1 MFLYIVYTTYYYDND
16 NKVFKFQI
24 NNNEKMRGIII
35 YKFERNLLCD
45 KEEIISYD
53 KLITDYT
60 MLNTVSLINVDKFI
74 KPIDINN
81 TELTPDILDKF
92 RIPIKKNDNNNLIE
106 SYESKNFTDKKEI
119 LEIIKNHIDDRIDI
133 LNVPTK
139 KEIETKNKELIELE
153 KIKNAFAD
161 KISTI
166 DKYIIN
172 IITMD
177 SQNYD
182 EETKTFF
189 NKYLKTGKISYQK
202 HIQNKILEPI
212 INDPQLKTTLKDN
225 ITLTNQGLS
234 AILKNSKRRYSAY
247 GADGINPEITIT
259 MPTVKY
265 ISGFE
270 FYGINELYN
279 TSHNA
284 KNIEVFG
291 KSQDANGAWITT
303 KVLTFILPN
312 NASWNNSPFYKLD
325 IPGEYKQIVFKIKN
339 NWGNKSSTKIGSIT
353 LHHIPIT
360 INRKSMKLPTNISV
374 RINGITHELTAGD
387 YIMSADIKNKIYT
400 FTHTQTGR
408 EIVKLANANNLI
420 ISYDTPK
427 DINSLLTYNK
437 NNISFGKFTKETQEK
452 NNVDNFILLTLNK
465 NLDTFETYK
474 IEAYVYNNISYIP
487 NIKLYDSSK
496 NEINR
501 EKYKVNIKDYPNNKN
516 IIILTHIYII
526 VDISITGAIYL
537 KTTKNN
543 NDLLEYNRTNVNNI
557 IDAVNKSTDDSFNS
571 KNLYDLRDIFNIIDK
586 EDEIADLELLLIQK
600 SAIKKNEF
608 DKTIL
613 SIRRDIEDYE
623 DDITINK
630 LKNTYYNMANL
641 DDMSNTNNDKVYHNK
656 INIKNALEI
665 TDKSDNVEKYNKY
678 ISYQDVDSDA
688 RTPNIDNAKSNEIY
702 NVKDYANKYIY
713 FTVKSI

>member
-1 MFLYIVYTTYYYDND
+1 
-16 NKVFKFQI
+16 
-24 NNNEKMRGIII
+24 
-35 YKFERNLLCD
+35 
-45 KEEIISYD
+45 
-53 KLITDYT
+53 
-60 MLNTVSLINVDKFI
+60 
-74 KPIDINN
+74 
-81 TELTPDILDKF
+81 
-92 RIPIKKNDNNNLIE
+92 
-106 SYESKNFTDKKEI
+106 
-119 LEIIKNHIDDRIDI
+119 
-133 LNVPTK
+133 
-139 KEIETKNKELIELE
+139 
-153 KIKNAFAD
+153 
-161 KISTI
+161 
-166 DKYIIN
+166 
-172 IITMD
+172 
-177 SQNYD
+177 
-182 EETKTFF
+182 
-189 NKYLKTGKISYQK
+189 
-202 HIQNKILEPI
+202 
-212 INDPQLKTTLKDN
+212 
-225 ITLTNQGLS
+225 
-234 AILKNSKRRYSAY
+234 
-247 GADGINPEITIT
+247 

-303 KVLTFILPN
+303 KVLTFILPK

-325 IPGEYKQIVFKIKN
+325 IPGEYKQIVFKIKD

-408 EIVKLANANNLI
+408 EIVKMTNANNLI

>member
-1 MFLYIVYTTYYYDND
+1 MKKI
-16 NKVFKFQI
+16 KHSKFKNTAMLFELLTRQI
-24 NNNEKMRGIII
+24 TS
-35 YKFERNLLCD
+35 D
-45 KEEIISYD
+45 IISSNESVA
-53 KLITDYT
+53 IQ
-60 MLNTVSLINVDKFI
+60 
-74 KPIDINN
+74 
-81 TELTPDILDKF
+81 ILRKYF
-92 RIPIKKNDNNNLIE
+92 N
-106 SYESKNFTDKKEI
+106 
-119 LEIIKNHIDDRIDI
+119 
-133 LNVPTK
+133 
-139 KEIETKNKELIELE
+139 KNKELIELE

-212 INDPQLKTTLKDN
+212 INDPQLNATLKDN
-225 ITLTNQGLS
+225 IKNIDYSFSGNGQILAMPHFPDAHRIDNASQKLSHGGWTIESSLKTLTNQGLS

-247 GADGINPEITIT
+247 GADGINPEVTIA

-303 KVLTFILPN
+303 KVLTFILPK

-408 EIVKLANANNLI
+408 EIVKMTNANNLI

-557 IDAVNKSTDDSFNS
+557 IDAVNQSTDDSFNS